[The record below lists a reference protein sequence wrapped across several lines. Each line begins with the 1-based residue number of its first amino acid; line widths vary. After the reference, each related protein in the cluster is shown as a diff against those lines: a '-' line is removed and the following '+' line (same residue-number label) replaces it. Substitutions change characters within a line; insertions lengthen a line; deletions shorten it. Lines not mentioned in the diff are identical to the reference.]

1 MGNFRLPRRSAKVL
15 MRPKAG
21 VQTGIFAVVF
31 SITAF
36 ATLAIG
42 LALAWQ
48 HPLWPTIALIAFYG
62 WTVIALWRPVVWLFV
77 VPACLPIL
85 NFWPWTG
92 WQAFDEFDLL
102 LLGTLAAGYTR
113 LAWESRGAAVADAP
127 VPSCAGRPRVRLFL
141 ALTMVAALASL
152 VKGFVA
158 AGVFEAGFDWAL
170 APQQAMAYESPLN
183 GLRIFKSLGF
193 AVLFYPLLGRETRTP
208 GDSARAQAYFGN
220 GMLVGLAIVTL
231 VSLWERAAYPGLLE
245 FSTRYRT
252 TALFWEMHVG
262 GAAIDGY
269 LALATPFLGWALW
282 STRRP
287 AVWFALALLAILTC
301 YAVLTSFSRGVYL
314 AVGAPLI
321 VLALFAIFRQLSS
334 RLPAAERLLGA
345 PLKSIG
351 WRGKA
356 GVSLTLA
363 LVVEVAA
370 VMWGGTFLLE
380 RVGKTDADLVNR
392 IEHWQRGLSLL
403 QTPLDWALG
412 KGLGRLP
419 AEYAQI
425 SDDTEFSG
433 AVRLETQQANP
444 ALAGGERSGP
454 SAVSSPYQVKLSGP
468 QDNPELAGLFSL
480 TQRVDFDR
488 RSTYAV
494 NLTVRAIQEADI
506 RLKVCEKHMIYE
518 GSCHYRFFKLKPVNE
533 TWQQLNIPLRGRAQG
548 PRQNVLPR
556 FGVFSI
562 SVINAGGALELQNIQ
577 LLGATGQDLLANG
590 DFSHGLAHWLGA
602 AQSYYL
608 PWHIDNLYLELLIER
623 GAAGLLLTALLA
635 LAAVRGLVSRASSG
649 TAQARFLLASLAGA
663 ALIGLVSSLMDAPR
677 VAFLIHLVLLFTMQL
692 ARGQKGA
699 RK

>member
-1 MGNFRLPRRSAKVL
+1 

-21 VQTGIFAVVF
+21 GQTSSFAALFV
-31 SITAF
+31 ITAF
-36 ATLAIG
+36 ASLGAG
-42 LALAWQ
+42 FALAGQ
-48 HPLWPTIALIAFYG
+48 HPLWPAAALIGFYG
-62 WTVIALWRPVVWLFV
+62 WTVMALWRPGVWLFV
-77 VPACLPIL
+77 VPACLPFL

-92 WQAFDEFDLL
+92 WQVFDEFDLL
-102 LLGTLAAGYTR
+102 LLGALAAGYTR
-113 LAWESRGAAVADAP
+113 LAWESRSALMAGARGP
-127 VPSCAGRPRVRLFL
+127 TLTHRSWVRLL
-141 ALTMVAALASL
+141 LTLITVAAIASL
-152 VKGFVA
+152 VKGLVA
-158 AGVFEAGFDWAL
+158 AGVFEAGFNWTL
-170 APQQAMAYESPLN
+170 ASQQAMAYESPLN
-183 GLRIFKSLGF
+183 GLRIFKSVGF

-208 GDSARAQAYFGN
+208 GDAARAQAYFGN

-269 LALATPFLGWALW
+269 LAVATPFLGWALW

-287 AVWFALALLAILTC
+287 AVWVALSVLAILTC

-334 RLPAAERLLGA
+334 RLPAAERMLA
-345 PLKSIG
+345 VPLKSIG

-363 LVVEVAA
+363 LVIEVAA
-370 VMWGGTFLLE
+370 VMLGGTFLLE

-392 IEHWQRGLSLL
+392 IEHWERGLSLL
-403 QTPLDWALG
+403 QTPLDWAIG

-425 SDDTEFSG
+425 SNETEFSG
-433 AVRLETQQANP
+433 AVRLETQQAD
-444 ALAGGERSGP
+444 LAAGSVEPSGAT
-454 SAVSSPYQVKLSGP
+454 AVSSRYQVKLMGP
-468 QDNPELAGLFSL
+468 EDNPELAGLFSL

-488 RSTYAV
+488 RFAYAV
-494 NLTVRAIQEADI
+494 NLTVRAIQETDI

-518 GSCHYRFFKLKPVNE
+518 GSCHYRFFKLRPVNGN
-533 TWQQLNIPLRGRAQG
+533 WQQLSIPLRGRVEA
-548 PRQNVLPR
+548 PRQSGLPR

-562 SVINAGGALELQNIQ
+562 SVINAGGALALRKIQ
-577 LLGATGQDLLANG
+577 LIGPGGKNLLANG
-590 DFSHGLAHWLGA
+590 DFSHGLTHWLGA
-602 AQSYYL
+602 AQRYYL

-623 GAAGLLLTALLA
+623 GAAGLVLTGLLA
-635 LAAVRGLVSRASSG
+635 FAAVSGMASRAVG
-649 TAQARFLLASLAGA
+649 GAAQARFLLASLAGG
-663 ALIGLVSSLMDAPR
+663 ALVGLVSSLMDVPR
-677 VAFLIHLVLLFTMQL
+677 VAFLIHLVLLFTIQL
-692 ARGQKGA
+692 ARGHDGA